1 MMALSLMSTQT
12 LPTLMLMVSSR
23 EQGTFF
29 FWCGGPI
36 VWRSTLQSLVAQ
48 SSCESELIALNACGK
63 EAEWVR
69 VLHAELTSGL
79 FDHTESGVV
88 PIMEDNTGA
97 KALAENYYTSKR
109 SRHFR
114 VRLFHIRQQI
124 REYHEATLSN

>member
-1 MMALSLMSTQT
+1 
-12 LPTLMLMVSSR
+12 
-23 EQGTFF
+23 
-29 FWCGGPI
+29 
-36 VWRSTLQSLVAQ
+36 
-48 SSCESELIALNACGK
+48 LIALNACGK

-124 REYHEATLSN
+124 RDGVCRVEYINTVTNTNDNVADLFTKPLQAQKFLPFRDSLVVDPLSKPSSLGETKRAAQ